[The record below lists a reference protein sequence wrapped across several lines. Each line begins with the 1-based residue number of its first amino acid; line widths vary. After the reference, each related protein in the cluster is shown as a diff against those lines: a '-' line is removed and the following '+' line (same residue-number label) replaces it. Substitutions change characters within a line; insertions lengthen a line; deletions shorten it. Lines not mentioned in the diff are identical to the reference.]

1 MLNEMAANI
10 SFFGIFLTGVMYTL
24 AIAIQKR
31 FKSPLLN
38 PLLVACIIIIALL
51 LITDIDYNIFLYGK
65 LKADGSYD
73 GTGAVMFQ
81 NLLTPTTV
89 CLAIPLYEK
98 LRYLK
103 KYPAAI
109 LGGIL
114 AGTVACLTSV
124 LLLSMLFGLDHTQYV
139 TLLPKSITTAIGM
152 GVSEELGGMPAVTV
166 ASIVLTGIIGNVIS
180 GGVLKLFHISHPV
193 AQGVSIGT
201 SSHAIGTA
209 RVREFGEVQEAMS
222 GLSIAV
228 CGLMTVVL
236 ASFYAMIHF

>member
-10 SFFGIFLTGVMYTL
+10 SFFGIFLTGVVYIL

-31 FKSPLLN
+31 FKNPVLN
-38 PLLVACIIIIALL
+38 PLLVACVIIIVLL
-51 LITDIDYNIFLYGK
+51 LLSGIDYNVFLYGK

-73 GTGAVMFQ
+73 GTGAIMFQ

-98 LRYLK
+98 LSYLK

-109 LGGIL
+109 LGGIF
-114 AGTVACLTSV
+114 AGALACLCSI
-124 LLLSMLFGLDHTQYV
+124 LLMSLLFGLSHTQYV
-139 TLLPKSITTAIGM
+139 TLLPKSITTAMGM

-166 ASIVLTGIIGNVIS
+166 AAIVITGIFGNVVAS
-180 GGVLKLFHISHPV
+180 GVLRLFRITEPV
-193 AQGVSIGT
+193 AQGLACGT
-201 SSHAIGTA
+201 AAHAIGTA
-209 RVREFGEVQEAMS
+209 RARELGEVQEAMS

-236 ASFYAMIHF
+236 ASLFAMIQF

>member
-1 MLNEMAANI
+1 MLNELASNV
-10 SFFGIFLTGVMYTL
+10 SFFGIFLTGVMYVL
-24 AIAIQKR
+24 ALGIQKR
-31 FKSPLLN
+31 FKSAWLN
-38 PLLVACIIIIALL
+38 PLLISCVVIILL
-51 LITDIDYNIFLYGK
+51 LLVTGIDYNVFLYGK

-73 GTGAVMFQ
+73 GTGAIMFQ

-103 KYPAAI
+103 KYPVAI

-114 AGTVACLTSV
+114 AGTVACLTSI
-124 LLLSMLFGLDHTQYV
+124 LLLSMLFGFDHTQYV

-152 GVSEELGGMPAVTV
+152 GVSEELGGIPSVTV
-166 ASIVLTGIIGNVIS
+166 ACIVSTGIIGNVLS
-180 GGVLKLFHISHPV
+180 GGVLKLFSIHHPV
-193 AQGVSIGT
+193 AQGVAIGT
-201 SSHAIGTA
+201 ASHAIGTA
-209 RVREFGEVQEAMS
+209 RAREFGAVQEAMS

-236 ASFYAMIHF
+236 ASLYAMIYF